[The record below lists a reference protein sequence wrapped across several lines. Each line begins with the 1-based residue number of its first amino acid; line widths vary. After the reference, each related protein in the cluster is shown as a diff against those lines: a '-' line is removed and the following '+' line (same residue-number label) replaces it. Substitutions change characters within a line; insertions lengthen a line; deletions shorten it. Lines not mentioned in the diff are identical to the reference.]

1 MTKKMVSFTAAN
13 DLDSE
18 IRFIQDADDE
28 LPSWAVDVKPYYS
41 VQEDRPVDLYL
52 DVVWKTALMIIS
64 VFLLFF
70 LSIAAIA
77 DNRIG
82 NLEKAW
88 NSADV
93 GSVQAGFHKDAIYY
107 QVRLAEY
114 SESSGV
120 LTVIDSGLVSTKTLA
135 AIVQLEDKQEI
146 WLFIEC
152 KTNSL
157 WCYWDHRPIA
167 LVGSAEYGQS
177 FDLATTAVA
186 IGEGF
191 TEANPLGLSVIVP
204 VKIGLTAGTHYM
216 DYDDC
221 MSWRTG
227 LDMVGYGAGV
237 ANIATMLG
245 APPVGAAITL
255 AGVAWYR
262 YSPAIENARFECA
275 GYALKSE

>member
-1 MTKKMVSFTAAN
+1 MTKKMVSFAN
-13 DLDSE
+13 VNDTDGD
-18 IRFIQDADDE
+18 IRFIQCEDDE
-28 LPSWAVDVKPYYS
+28 LPSWAVDVKPYFS

-52 DVVWKTALMIIS
+52 DVVLKTALLIVAVMSMI
-64 VFLLFF
+64 FF
-70 LSIAAIA
+70 SLAAIA
-77 DNRIG
+77 DNRI
-82 NLEKAW
+82 NKLETAW
-88 NSADV
+88 NRADRQ
-93 GSVQAGFHKDAIYY
+93 SVQSGFHKDAVYY

-114 SESSGV
+114 SENGGV
-120 LTVIDSGLVSTKTLA
+120 LTVIDSGMVSNKTLA
-135 AIVQLEDKQEI
+135 AIVQLEDKQEV

-191 TEANPLGLSVIVP
+191 TEANPLGLAVIVP

-216 DYDDC
+216 KYDDC

-275 GYALKSE
+275 EYSLSD